1 MKLSEMSTEQFAD
14 AMLTLAPAVASIAED
29 KAITQVMDNIAKKSR
44 GDALEF
50 AGAIAREAVPALLKE
65 HRADMYVILSA
76 GSPQRKYRPSRSCKR
91 FMTFGSCWT
100 RICWIFSR
108 MPRLRGRADHADCI
122 QVQAAHPAR
131 ACLPDGGGNAKRGV
145 AIKRKR

>member
-76 GSPQRKYRPSRSCKR
+76 MSGKPAKEIQAQPVMQTIHDVRELLDADMIDFFKDAASAGPRGSR
-91 FMTFGSCWT
+91 
-100 RICWIFSR
+100 
-108 MPRLRGRADHADCI
+108 
-122 QVQAAHPAR
+122 
-131 ACLPDGGGNAKRGV
+131 
-145 AIKRKR
+145 